1 MDVNNINSQ
10 TAAAYKQPERAGKS
24 EMGQQEFLQLLI
36 AQMQNQDPMNPMDG
50 NEFAS
55 QLAQF
60 NSVEQL
66 IGVNAGLKNLQG
78 TQNMMSASLTNSMAA
93 SLTGKQVR
101 ALSNQVYLSASDS
114 AEVQFKLNNIAEEV
128 DVIIRNA
135 SGAEIRRETLKGV
148 ASGDNTWQW
157 DGLNNS
163 GDRMGEGNYYVE
175 VKAKNGDKPVG
186 SLVFIEGVANKVRY
200 SGEGVLL
207 TVNGVEVPIGDVE
220 EVGINLF

>member
-1 MDVNNINSQ
+1 
-10 TAAAYKQPERAGKS
+10 
-24 EMGQQEFLQLLI
+24 MGQQEFLQLLI
-36 AQMQNQDPMNPMDG
+36 AQMRNQDPVNPMDG
-50 NEFAS
+50 SQFAS

-66 IGVNAGLKNLQG
+66 IGVNDGLKNLQG

-101 ALSNQVYLSASDS
+101 ALSSQVHLNASE
-114 AEVQFKLNNIAEEV
+114 ATAVQFKLNNTADEV

-135 SGAEIRRETLKGV
+135 SGAEVRRETMKGV
-148 ASGDNTWQW
+148 ASGDNSWEW

-163 GDRMGEGNYYVE
+163 GDRMGEGDYYVE
-175 VKAKNGDKPVG
+175 IQAKNGDQPVG
-186 SLVFIEGVANKVRY
+186 SLTFIEGVANKVRY

-220 EVGINLF
+220 EVGIDLF